1 MKLVTAI
8 NHQKTLI
15 HPMTV
20 NDSIHPSWLNPEH
33 DDGFEDKK
41 FRQCTNCDHTLF
53 LEDVENNL
61 CSMCGHEI
69 ISDIWR

>member
-1 MKLVTAI
+1 MKPVTAI

-20 NDSIHPSWLNPEH
+20 NDNPEH

-41 FRQCTNCDHTLF
+41 FKQCTNCDHTLF

>member
-1 MKLVTAI
+1 MKPVTAI

-20 NDSIHPSWLNPEH
+20 NDNPEH
-33 DDGFEDKK
+33 DDGVEDKK